1 MSLRELLKDKLQE
14 EKILLMP
21 KGFEIIGDIAIMNLP
36 PSLFDEKQIIAQAL
50 MSHRK
55 DVKVVLLKKN
65 KLAGENR
72 TAEFEILIGNRT
84 STIHKENDCLFNVD
98 ISRTYFSGKLYFE
111 RKRIAEKVNDG
122 EEILVLFCG
131 VGPFLIPIAKKRDVN
146 ILGLDN
152 NPIACALFKKNAD
165 LNDIDADI
173 IMGNANSM
181 STLFKKDF
189 DRIVMPAPYGKDFF
203 LALAGTILKPQGI
216 IHFYSFKKDFEIAH
230 FKRLLEERGWQI
242 DFYRNCGGVA
252 PRVSRY
258 VFDLRIKKCS
268 ELEEFK
274 IKTDLQLAQL

>member
-14 EKILLMP
+14 EKILLVP

-36 PSLFDEKQIIAQAL
+36 ASLQDEKQIIAQAL
-50 MSHRK
+50 VSHRK
-55 DVKVVLLKKN
+55 DIKVVLLKKN
-65 KLAGENR
+65 KLAGMYR
-72 TAEFEILIGNRT
+72 IRDFEILIGNRT
-84 STIHKENDCLFNVD
+84 TTLHSENGCIYYVD
-98 ISRTYFSGKLYFE
+98 IARTYFSGKMYFE
-111 RKRIAEKVNDG
+111 RGRIAEKVNDG

-131 VGPFLIPIAKKRDVN
+131 VGPFLFPIAKKRDVN

-189 DRIVMPAPYGKDFF
+189 DRIVMPAPYGQDFF

-216 IHFYSFKKDFEIAH
+216 IH
-230 FKRLLEERGWQI
+230 
-242 DFYRNCGGVA
+242 
-252 PRVSRY
+252 
-258 VFDLRIKKCS
+258 
-268 ELEEFK
+268 
-274 IKTDLQLAQL
+274 